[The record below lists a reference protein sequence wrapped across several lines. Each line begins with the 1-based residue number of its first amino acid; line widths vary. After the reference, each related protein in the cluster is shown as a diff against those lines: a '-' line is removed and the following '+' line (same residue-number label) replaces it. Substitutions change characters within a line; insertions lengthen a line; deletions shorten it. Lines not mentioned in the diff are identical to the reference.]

1 MARPEKVKVVEE
13 LAQKLTDA
21 GSVFVTDYA
30 GLTVIDITDLRAQL
44 RAAGISYRV
53 AKNTLLR
60 LAAKQAGVQELIG
73 SFQGP
78 TAVAFGD
85 RDPVAGAKI
94 FKDFY
99 TRLEHPE
106 VRSFVVEGHMYGSE
120 DLKAFAALPPREDV
134 LAGLVAAVESPITGF
149 VGTLNAVIRDF
160 IGTIDALAKKREDEG
175 QA

>member
-13 LAQKLTDA
+13 LAQKLSDA
-21 GSVFVTDYA
+21 ESVFVTDYA
-30 GLTVIDITDLRAQL
+30 GLTVTDITDLRAQL

-60 LAAKQAGVQELIG
+60 LAAKQAGVPELVD
-73 SFQGP
+73 SFKGP

-94 FKDFY
+94 FKEFY
-99 TRLEHPE
+99 SRLEHPE
-106 VRSFVVEGHMYGSE
+106 VRSFMVEGHMYGSE
-120 DLKAFAALPPREDV
+120 DIKAYAALPPREEV

-149 VGTLNAVIRDF
+149 IGTLDAIIRDF
-160 IGTIDALAKKREDEG
+160 VGTIDALAKKKEEEG